1 MKSRNANLAVNKAI
15 PHPVKDKINYEDL
28 VELMHVRHQTRKS
41 IARTCGVTQQ
51 AYGRWIKSGLLMP
64 GSVILETAR
73 ILGVP
78 YERFGEIFFCVMV
91 RNCSIRYRKI
101 GPIDVIESEKQ
112 TKYFPDVRT
121 EKVATNKE

>member
-1 MKSRNANLAVNKAI
+1 MKSRNVVQSVKKII

-28 VELMHVRHQTRKS
+28 LELMHVRHQTRKS

-91 RNCSIRYRKI
+91 RNSSIRYRKI
-101 GPIDVIESEKQ
+101 GPMDALEGDRNINYIPSD
-112 TKYFPDVRT
+112 RA
-121 EKVATNKE
+121 EKVAVNNE

>member
-91 RNCSIRYRKI
+91 RNNTIRYRKI
-101 GPIDVIESEKQ
+101 GPMDALECDRNTNYIPSDK
-112 TKYFPDVRT
+112 T
-121 EKVATNKE
+121 EKVAVNNE

>member
-1 MKSRNANLAVNKAI
+1 MKSRNAILAVNKAI

-28 VELMHVRHQTRKS
+28 VELMHVRHHTRKS
-41 IARTCGVTQQ
+41 IARICGVTQQ

-78 YERFGEIFFCVMV
+78 HERFGEIFFCVLV
-91 RNCSIRYRKI
+91 RNNSIQHRKI
-101 GPIDVIESEKQ
+101 GFMDALEGDRNINCIPSD
-112 TKYFPDVRT
+112 RT
-121 EKVATNKE
+121 EKVAVNNE